1 MGSNI
6 PRPLSSQWSRAEN
19 GHAVSP
25 LKSSTAAGG
34 CSVPQSS
41 HFKSSD
47 ATPATG
53 STFIDTSFID
63 DELKALSLS
72 DHGGVS
78 NSGTGS
84 AGAADIE
91 QWMHQTSTSGNTS
104 EKEHKDVSSRD
115 FACCHTFSVK
125 QLGAS

>member
-6 PRPLSSQWSRAEN
+6 PRPTSSQRSRTEN

-25 LKSSTAAGG
+25 RKSSTTAGG

-41 HFKSSD
+41 HSKSGE
-47 ATPATG
+47 AAPATG

-72 DHGGVS
+72 DHGGIS

-84 AGAADIE
+84 DGAADME

-104 EKEHKDVSSRD
+104 EKEHAPSKDVSSLHK
-115 FACCHTFSVK
+115 A
-125 QLGAS
+125 